1 MTLKSGYPAFP
12 HNHSSPIPGM
22 GKIGCPI
29 PAAAYH
35 RFRPVKSRR
44 ECVDRPWI
52 RTPTRPFANE
62 EQVATTSS
70 VQPMEEDTPPNQQSF
85 PSAPPVN
92 MFMNASHFTISTQN
106 NTFISGDSYTV
117 IHNTRSSTRLFD
129 CELEY
134 APCWPAHDFL
144 LTEVDYY

>member
-1 MTLKSGYPAFP
+1 
-12 HNHSSPIPGM
+12 
-22 GKIGCPI
+22 
-29 PAAAYH
+29 
-35 RFRPVKSRR
+35 
-44 ECVDRPWI
+44 
-52 RTPTRPFANE
+52 
-62 EQVATTSS
+62 
-70 VQPMEEDTPPNQQSF
+70 MEEDTPPNQQSF